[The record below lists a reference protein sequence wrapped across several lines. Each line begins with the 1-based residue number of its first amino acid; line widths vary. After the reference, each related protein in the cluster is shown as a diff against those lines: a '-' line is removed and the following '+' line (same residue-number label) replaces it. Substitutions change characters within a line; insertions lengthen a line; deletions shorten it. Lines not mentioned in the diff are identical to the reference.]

1 MYCHAQPSG
10 PENCI
15 PYCGFAL
22 YMVDLQLH
30 LLSFLCRHRKGSWRP
45 VPCWLTWYVSVVP
58 CLHSYREN
66 CHPWTALLFQP
77 QPSFQT
83 YSYHILPS
91 QIRALSISHSNLEE
105 PGRQIPDPR
114 QDPNRSIIAAMGSC
128 GPHGSETPQALHI
141 QCSPV
146 SSSPSKV
153 GGPSYQSHT
162 TLPPLTVL
170 IHTWLP
176 LPSPPTPVG
185 RAPSSCQSSR
195 IASVG
200 IIVGGGW
207 WSDALSPKK

>member
-1 MYCHAQPSG
+1 MANMVRKCG
-10 PENCI
+10 P
-15 PYCGFAL
+15 
-22 YMVDLQLH
+22 M
-30 LLSFLCRHRKGSWRP
+30 
-45 VPCWLTWYVSVVP
+45 
-58 CLHSYREN
+58 
-66 CHPWTALLFQP
+66 
-77 QPSFQT
+77 PSFIQRKLSSMDST
-83 YSYHILPS
+83 TVSATTLLPNIQLPHS
-91 QIRALSISHSNLEE
+91 PRPDPGTVHFLQSHSNLEE

-114 QDPNRSIIAAMGSC
+114 QDPNRSIIAAVGSC

-141 QCSPV
+141 QCSPRLTQPLK
-146 SSSPSKV
+146 S

-200 IIVGGGW
+200 IIVGRGW